1 MCAQGVLSPEGPS
14 PSCGGACVVRDV
26 RHDGGR
32 CVRGARRGR
41 ACELRA
47 GGWAGCLRA
56 TVRARARGGGRGGWA
71 CEDARGP
78 APPRPGVWPAGETR
92 EGAAV
97 NPFLPDLKLGASG
110 PSARGLPQHVAGG
123 QSWLGEDPSREQRA
137 PPRLPWKPELPAQP
151 GACFPPLPALPPAP
165 QSNDNALPAPDLRRR
180 GLGSLRPAVRD
191 SGQPGGPLAATGL
204 APPSLPL

>member
-1 MCAQGVLSPEGPS
+1 MP
-14 PSCGGACVVRDV
+14 ACD
-26 RHDGGR
+26 
-32 CVRGARRGR
+32 R
-41 ACELRA
+41 A
-47 GGWAGCLRA
+47 
-56 TVRARARGGGRGGWA
+56 RARARGGGRGGWA

-137 PPRLPWKPELPAQP
+137 PPGCHGNQS
-151 GACFPPLPALPPAP
+151 FPRSRVRASRPFLRFLQLLSPTTMRFPLLI
-165 QSNDNALPAPDLRRR
+165 
-180 GLGSLRPAVRD
+180 
-191 SGQPGGPLAATGL
+191 SGEGGWGH
-204 APPSLPL
+204 